1 MPGTTGSHF
10 AGELDACCSSTVRG
24 AQARAGRRR
33 RASYL
38 GRVCKGLRHALGISP
53 LALLASTIRGR
64 SALTAQRD
72 EPLLGRR
79 RDSLNA
85 ASMTCCPDPTAPA
98 PTPRRP
104 TAAPRGLKARPLGP
118 GQQCTGPGRRPEVT
132 KRDRGAT
139 APAIAP
145 EAGRRR
151 PRKMKARVE
160 PP

>member
-1 MPGTTGSHF
+1 MPGTTGSHC
-10 AGELDACCSSTVRG
+10 AGELDACCSCTVRG
-24 AQARAGRRR
+24 AQACTGRRR

-38 GRVCKGLRHALGISP
+38 G
-53 LALLASTIRGR
+53 RGR

-104 TAAPRGLKARPLGP
+104 TAARDQGAAPGSRPAMYRARS
-118 GQQCTGPGRRPEVT
+118 
-132 KRDRGAT
+132 
-139 APAIAP
+139 
-145 EAGRRR
+145 
-151 PRKMKARVE
+151 ARSQ
-160 PP
+160 

>member
-1 MPGTTGSHF
+1 MVPC
-10 AGELDACCSSTVRG
+10 EL
-24 AQARAGRRR
+24 
-33 RASYL
+33 
-38 GRVCKGLRHALGISP
+38 LRQSLQ
-53 LALLASTIRGR
+53 R

-98 PTPRRP
+98 PTPRQP
-104 TAAPRGLKARPLGP
+104 K
-118 GQQCTGPGRRPEVT
+118 VN

>member
-1 MPGTTGSHF
+1 M
-10 AGELDACCSSTVRG
+10 
-24 AQARAGRRR
+24 
-33 RASYL
+33 
-38 GRVCKGLRHALGISP
+38 
-53 LALLASTIRGR
+53 LAGR

-85 ASMTCCPDPTAPA
+85 TSMTCCPDPTAPA

-104 TAAPRGLKARPLGP
+104 TAAPRGLKAPPPGP
-118 GQQCTGPGRRPEVT
+118 GQQCTGPGRRPEVN

-139 APAIAP
+139 APAITP